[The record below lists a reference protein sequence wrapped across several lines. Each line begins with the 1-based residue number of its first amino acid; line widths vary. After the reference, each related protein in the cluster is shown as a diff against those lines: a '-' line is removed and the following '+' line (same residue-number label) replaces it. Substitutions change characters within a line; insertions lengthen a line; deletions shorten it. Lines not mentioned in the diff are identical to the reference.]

1 MSPTMNRSFAV
12 AAVSIRC
19 WFLLACVAFLG
30 LVAADAR
37 ADDPL
42 PSWNEG
48 PAKQAIL
55 DFVAKV
61 TDEGGPDFVLPE
73 KRIATFDNDGTL
85 WVEQPMYTQI
95 VFAFDRIKSGAADHP
110 EWQTTEPFE
119 AVLAN
124 DYKAVFAEGEK
135 AGVKLMMLGHAGM
148 TPDAF
153 EEIVVDWLATAK
165 HPRFKQLYTDLYY
178 VPMVEVLQYLRA
190 NGFKTFIVSG
200 GGIDFMRPWT
210 NRVYGIPR
218 SQVVGSCIEVM
229 FEEVDGKPTLMR
241 LPQANFV
248 DDKAGKPVG
257 IQRFI
262 GQRPI
267 LAFGNSDGDFE
278 MLEWTTAGDG
288 PRLGL
293 IVHHTDAVREYAYDR
308 DSMVGRLVRGLDEAK
323 QRGWILVSMKDDWK
337 KIFNFEQN

>member
-1 MSPTMNRSFAV
+1 MPQSTRNSPLTSFARRWTLGA
-12 AAVSIRC
+12 AAVIVVGC
-19 WFLLACVAFLG
+19 WAALAT
-30 LVAADAR
+30 

-42 PSWNEG
+42 PSWNDG
-48 PAKQAIL
+48 AAKQAII
-55 DFVAKV
+55 DFVDRV
-61 TDEGGPDFVLPE
+61 TDEGSPDFVLPE
-73 KRIATFDNDGTL
+73 QRIATFDNDGTL

-95 VFAFDRIKSGAADHP
+95 VFAFDRIKAGAADHP
-110 EWQTTEPFE
+110 EWKTTEPFE

-124 DYKAVFAEGEK
+124 DYQAVFAEGEQ
-135 AGVKLMMLGHAGM
+135 AGVKLLMLGHAGM
-148 TPDAF
+148 TPEAF
-153 EEIVVDWLATAK
+153 EQIVVDWLATAK

-218 SQVVGSCIEVM
+218 SQVVGSCIEVK
-229 FEEVDGKPTLMR
+229 FAEVDGKPTLVR

-262 GQRPI
+262 GQRPL

-278 MLEWTTAGDG
+278 MLEWTTAGEG

-293 IVHHTDAVREYAYDR
+293 IVHHTDALREYAYDR

-323 QRGWILVSMKDDWK
+323 ERDWILVSMKDDWK
-337 KIFNFEQN
+337 KIFKFEEN